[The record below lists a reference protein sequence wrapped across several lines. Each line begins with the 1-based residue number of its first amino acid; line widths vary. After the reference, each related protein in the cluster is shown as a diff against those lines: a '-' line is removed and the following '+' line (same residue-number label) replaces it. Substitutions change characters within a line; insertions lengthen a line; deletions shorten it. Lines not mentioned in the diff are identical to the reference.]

1 VKTLIA
7 THVNADFDAAAGAY
21 ACSRLYPHS
30 DIVIPGSAGRNVR
43 EFLALHADMVCLVDE
58 GDILDRQYDRLI
70 LIDTSEEDRIGAAV
84 NIARREGVEILVYDH
99 HPLTERSVRAGRM
112 RLEQVGAITTVL
124 IEELLARA
132 IVLSEAEATFL
143 ALGIHE
149 DTGSLTFSSATARDA
164 KALAALYEAGAK
176 PEVISRFLHSP
187 LVREQLDLLL
197 DMVRSAKRYRFG
209 TISLTFSGVRA
220 SGFIEGASTVAH
232 RLMDLENCDVLVC
245 AIEADNRTHVI
256 LRSRSQDVDC
266 LEIGKAL
273 GVGGHPQAATG
284 IVRDWSLEAIER
296 LVVSMLEGRKKPS
309 PTAQDIMARPVRI
322 VRPHDS
328 IETAYAMMRRYGH
341 SGFPVVESGQVVGI
355 ITRKEIDRALAHRLG
370 HAPVKGFM
378 ARSVVTVTP
387 DKSLEDI
394 ARLFCERR
402 IGRVPVV
409 ENGNLVGIVTRT
421 DLLRALYGQRYIEAD
436 VIPREAE
443 LTRRLEE
450 FVGENLMGIIRLAG
464 YIADELGYRAFLVG
478 GIIRDLILNERN
490 PDIDIVILGHA
501 IPVAERLVNAVGGRI
516 DSHERFGTAAV
527 ILPDGSRIDFASA
540 RKEFYARPGA
550 LPEVE
555 LSSLE
560 EDLKRRDFSINALA
574 LSLSRR
580 DFGNIIDAVGGLR
593 DIERK
598 QVRVLHSLSFIED
611 PTRLVRAVRFAVRFG
626 FEIES
631 TTVALANEAI
641 AMGVISR
648 ALGVR
653 MRDEIIDILN
663 EESVVEAI
671 RMLDSLGIL
680 ASFDERMRF
689 GPVRERQVRAYLRL
703 EERARTFGISYDRAL
718 GLLSILM
725 LGVPAERAER
735 LLSELKFR
743 REQMEF
749 VMRVREM
756 RRSIKKIARLPA
768 DDLYFALERFKD
780 EEIFVVYAIMQR
792 DRTTREALDRY
803 FEELRS
809 VTIRATGADLQALG
823 VPPSPLMGEIKKR
836 LLRARLR
843 GEISTDEEEYA
854 LAKRLAAEALSN
866 AAWSTRMPRSAR

>member
-21 ACSRLYPHS
+21 ACSRLYPHA

-43 EFLALHADMVCLVDE
+43 EFLALHADMVTLVDE
-58 GDILDRQYDRLI
+58 SDVEDRHYDRLV
-70 LIDTSEEDRIGAAV
+70 LVDTSEGDRIGAAAKV
-84 NIARREGVEILVYDH
+84 ARREGVDVLVYDH
-99 HPLTERSVRAGRM
+99 HPLTERSVRADRM
-112 RLEQVGAITTVL
+112 RLEEVGAITTVL
-124 IEELLARA
+124 VEELLERG

-164 KALAALYEAGAK
+164 KALAALYDAGAK

-187 LVREQLDLLL
+187 LVREQQDLLL
-197 DMVRSAKRYRFG
+197 DMVRNAKRYRFG
-209 TISLTFSGVRA
+209 TISLTFSGVKA
-220 SGFIEGASTVAH
+220 AGFIEGASTVAH

-245 AIEADNRTHVI
+245 AIEADHRTHVI
-256 LRSRSQDVDC
+256 LRSRRQDIDC

-284 IVRDWSLEAIER
+284 VIRGRSLEEIED
-296 LVVSMLEGRKKPS
+296 LVVSVLEGRKQPS
-309 PTAQDIMARPVRI
+309 LTARDIMARPVR
-322 VRPHDS
+322 VLSPHDS

-341 SGFPVVESGQVVGI
+341 SGLPVVEHGQVVGI

-378 ARSVVTVTP
+378 ARSVVIVTP

-394 ARLFCERR
+394 ARLFSERR

-409 ENGNLVGIVTRT
+409 DNGSLVGIVTRT
-421 DLLRALYGQRYIEAD
+421 DLLRALYGQRYVEAGL
-436 VIPREAE
+436 IPRGAE

-490 PDIDIVILGHA
+490 PDIDIVVLGQA
-501 IPVAERLVNAVGGRI
+501 IPVAERLVSAVGGRI

-580 DFGNIIDAVGGLR
+580 DFGRIIDVVGGLR

-631 TTVALANEAI
+631 TTEALATEAVS
-641 AMGVISR
+641 MGVVSR

-671 RMLDSLGIL
+671 RALDSLGIL

-689 GPVRERQVRAYLRL
+689 GPARERQVRAYLRL
-703 EERARTFGISYDRAL
+703 EERARTFGVPYDRAL

-725 LGVPAERAER
+725 LAVPAERAEK

-743 REQMEF
+743 REQIEF
-749 VMRVREM
+749 VMRVREL
-756 RRSIKKIARLPA
+756 RRSIKQIARLPV

-792 DRTTREALDRY
+792 DRVIREALERY
-803 FEELRS
+803 FEDLRS
-809 VTIRATGADLQALG
+809 VRILTTGADLQALG

-843 GEISTDEEEYA
+843 GEVHTADEERA
-854 LAKRLAAEALSN
+854 LAKQLAAEALAS
-866 AAWSTRMPRSAR
+866 ATDSTRMGRSGQ